1 MLSKG
6 KLAVF
11 LGLFLG
17 LLVSAC
23 TWVKLVP
30 EAKEVRIATEE
41 EVKNCQRKGQA
52 SVSLKSKV
60 IGVKRSRDK
69 VKLELQTLGRNSA
82 VKLGGNAIV
91 PASLIEQGKQSFDVY
106 LCP

>member
-6 KLAVF
+6 KVVKF
-11 LGLFLG
+11 LGLFIVLS
-17 LLVSAC
+17 VTAC
-23 TWVKLVP
+23 TWVKLAP
-30 EAKEVRIATEE
+30 EAKEVRVTTEE
-41 EVKNCQRKGQA
+41 NVKDCQRKGQA
-52 SVSLKSKV
+52 SVSLRSKV

-82 VKLGGNAIV
+82 VNLGGNAIV
-91 PASLIEQGKQSFDVY
+91 PASLIEQGKQTFDVY